1 MNNMIIYKVKNK
13 ISGKVYIGQTIHT
26 LETRKNTH
34 LKMVEV
40 GKSKFYKALKSYGVD
55 NFDWVVI
62 DTATTKDELNQKEK
76 QYIQEYNSIEEGYN
90 MVEGGTGGYNKYA
103 VIANKKKLGKKL
115 KDIVSPEMYEQSIAG
130 RKRGFKNGL
139 SNYTFDKID
148 KEKQREIARKG
159 AYKLVEM
166 GYTHSEE
173 TKKKISE
180 AQKGIT
186 FEDRYGVD
194 GAEVQRQI
202 ISQKTKE
209 AMKKVDWDSLME
221 KALKGRKVYWDN
233 KHSTD
238 KDKILELKAK
248 GYKIKHICAE
258 LDISTPT
265 YYKRVRELENE
276 GKI

>member
-1 MNNMIIYKVKNK
+1 MIIYKVENK

-26 LETRKNTH
+26 LKVRKNAH
-34 LKMVEV
+34 LKMIEV

-62 DTATTKDELNQKEK
+62 DTAITKDELNKKEIH
-76 QYIQEYNSIEEGYN
+76 YIREYNSIENGYN
-90 MVEGGTGGYNKYA
+90 MVEGGAGGYNDYA
-103 VIANKKKLGKKL
+103 VIANKKKMGKPL
-115 KDIVSPEMYEQSIAG
+115 SEIVSPEMYEQSIEG

-139 SNYTFDKID
+139 SHYTFDKID

-186 FEDRYGVD
+186 FEDRYGV
-194 GAEVQRQI
+194 EVANIQKQI

-209 AMKKVDWDSLME
+209 AMKTVDWDSLME
-221 KALKGRKVYWDN
+221 KALEGRKIYWDT
-233 KHSTD
+233 KHSAD
-238 KDKILELKAK
+238 KDKILELKQK
-248 GYKIKHICAE
+248 GYKVKHICAE

-265 YYKRVRELENE
+265 YYKRLKELE
-276 GKI
+276 KIHKI

>member
-1 MNNMIIYKVKNK
+1 MIIYKVKNK
-13 ISGKVYIGQTIHT
+13 ISGKVYIGQTVKT
-26 LETRKNTH
+26 LEYRKNTH
-34 LKMVEV
+34 ILHSKTP
-40 GKSKFYKALKSYGVD
+40 KSKFHKALRSYGAD
-55 NFDWVVI
+55 NFEWDVL
-62 DTATTKDELNQKEK
+62 DTATTKDELNQKEIY
-76 QYIQEYNSIEEGYN
+76 YIQKYNSIEEGYN
-90 MVEGGTGGYNKYA
+90 MVEGGTGGYNEYA
-103 VIANKKKLGKKL
+103 VSANKIKRTGKTYEE
-115 KDIVSPEMYEQSIAG
+115 IYSPKGIEVM
-130 RKRGFKNGL
+130 RKVAVKFGEIGA
-139 SNYTFDKID
+139 NYTRSLS
-148 KEKQREIARKG
+148 KEKLSEIGKHRNRIRT
-159 AYKLVEM
+159 EM

-194 GAEVQRQI
+194 GAEVQKQI

-209 AMKKVDWDSLME
+209 AMKKVDWDILME
-221 KALKGRKVYWDN
+221 KALKGRKKYWDN

-238 KDKILELKAK
+238 KDKILELKMK

-265 YYKRVRELENE
+265 YYKRLKELEKE

>member
-1 MNNMIIYKVKNK
+1 MIIYKVENK

-62 DTATTKDELNQKEK
+62 DTATTKDELNQKEIH
-76 QYIQEYNSIEEGYN
+76 YIREYNSIENGYN
-90 MVEGGTGGYNKYA
+90 MVDGGTGGYNKYA
-103 VIANKKKLGKKL
+103 VIANKLKRKGKTFEEIYSTTEIITKI
-115 KDIVSPEMYEQSIAG
+115 KS
-130 RKRGFKNGL
+130 NL
-139 SNYTFDKID
+139 SNRMVEHNKTYGFDKID

-194 GAEVQRQI
+194 GAEIQKQI

-221 KALKGRKVYWDN
+221 KALKGRKVYWDA

-238 KDKILELKAK
+238 KDKILELKNK
-248 GYKIKHICAE
+248 GYKVKHICAE

-265 YYKRVRELENE
+265 YYKRLKELEKE
-276 GKI
+276 RKI

>member
-1 MNNMIIYKVKNK
+1 MIIYRVKNK

-26 LETRKNTH
+26 LEIRKNNH
-34 LKMVEV
+34 LKMVEA

-76 QYIQEYNSIEEGYN
+76 QYIQKYNSIEEGYN
-90 MVEGGTGGYNKYA
+90 MVDGGTGGYNEYA
-103 VIANKKKLGKKL
+103 VIANKLKRKGKT
-115 KDIVSPEMYEQSIAG
+115 YEEIYSTNEIIT
-130 RKRGFKNGL
+130 KIKSNL
-139 SNYTFDKID
+139 SNRMIEHNKTYGFDKID

-173 TKKKISE
+173 TRKKISE

-194 GAEVQRQI
+194 DAEILKQI

-209 AMKKVDWDSLME
+209 AMKNVDWDSLME

-238 KDKILELKAK
+238 KARILELKAK

-258 LDISTPT
+258 LDISIPT
-265 YYKRVRELENE
+265 YYKRVKELESE

>member
-1 MNNMIIYKVKNK
+1 MREVAVKF
-13 ISGKVYIGQTIHT
+13 GEIGSSY
-26 LETRKNTH
+26 TRS
-34 LKMVEV
+34 L
-40 GKSKFYKALKSYGVD
+40 S
-55 NFDWVVI
+55 
-62 DTATTKDELNQKEK
+62 KEK
-76 QYIQEYNSIEEGYN
+76 LSEIG
-90 MVEGGTGGYNKYA
+90 KYRNR
-103 VIANKKKLGKKL
+103 I
-115 KDIVSPEMYEQSIAG
+115 
-130 RKRGFKNGL
+130 R
-139 SNYTFDKID
+139 T
-148 KEKQREIARKG
+148 
-159 AYKLVEM
+159 EM
-166 GYTHSEE
+166 GYTHSDE

-238 KDKILELKAK
+238 KDRILELKVK

>member
-1 MNNMIIYKVKNK
+1 MIIYKVKNK

-26 LETRKNTH
+26 LETRQNAH

-55 NFDWVVI
+55 NFDWDVI
-62 DTATTKDELNQKEK
+62 DTATTKDELNKKEI
-76 QYIQEYNSIEEGYN
+76 QYILKYNSIEEGYN

-115 KDIVSPEMYEQSIAG
+115 NEIVSPEMYERSIEG

-148 KEKQREIARKG
+148 KEKQREIARNG

-173 TKKKISE
+173 TKKKIGD
-180 AQKGIT
+180 AQRGIS
-186 FEDRYGVD
+186 FEDRYGID
-194 GAEVQRQI
+194 IANELKSK
-202 ISQKTKE
+202 ISNATKE
-209 AMKKVDWDSLME
+209 AMKKVDWNSLTE
-221 KALKGRKVYWDN
+221 KAVKGRKVYWDN

-238 KDKILELKAK
+238 KDKILELKGK

-265 YYKRVRELENE
+265 YYKRLKELKNE